1 MLHVSLSMVHAM
13 AFLRTALANLTV
25 PRLLP
30 LAFTVLYTLAAALY
44 FSSVGNQEFLG
55 YIAVIVLLVTVG
67 GCVLAHQCTPAWILW
82 LLASVGLLHFL
93 GAAVM
98 VTGDI
103 LYNYVPFH
111 IENPSGL
118 TFIKFDQIVH
128 TYGSGVAAIL
138 SYFFLSRY
146 STFRAF
152 GLFVFCVLAAMGI
165 GALNEIV
172 EFFATMTVPDTD
184 VGGYY
189 NTAVDLCVNLL
200 GAIAGAAACL
210 LFWKRAA

>member
-1 MLHVSLSMVHAM
+1 MVRGM
-13 AFLRTALANLTV
+13 TFLRTALANLTV

-44 FSSVGNQEFLG
+44 FSSIGNQEFLG

-67 GCVLAHQCTPAWILW
+67 GCVLAHQCVPAWILW
-82 LLASVGLLHFL
+82 LLSSVGLLHFL

-98 VTGDI
+98 VGGDI
-103 LYNYVPFH
+103 LYNYVPLY

-128 TYGSGVAAIL
+128 TYGSGVAAVL
-138 SYFFLSRY
+138 SYFFLARY
-146 STFRAF
+146 SAFRAF
-152 GLFVFCVLAAMGI
+152 GLFVFSVLAAMGI
-165 GALNEIV
+165 GALNEII

-200 GAIAGAAACL
+200 GAIVGTAACL
-210 LFWKRAA
+210 LFWKRTA